1 MKRII
6 ISSIVLTLVAGGGLF
21 IFNNNAPKIA
31 KPVVKVEL
39 VKAVMPE
46 VIDIVPND
54 VKTKTI
60 EIPANEIKNTE
71 SNQQTIT
78 NTTEERIIPTFD
90 ELQLKYTYIRG
101 SSELVSFT
109 ARQKSQRPDKFT
121 PENIEASFEY
131 INNYFGVRNGQS
143 DDEWYRNIFPEKMSS
158 FTW

>member
-109 ARQKSQRPDKFT
+109 ARQTMPS
-121 PENIEASFEY
+121 A
-131 INNYFGVRNGQS
+131 GVPLS
-143 DDEWYRNIFPEKMSS
+143 
-158 FTW
+158 